1 MKTRENRFSIRK
13 LSVGASSVVVAT
25 LLFMGGGSAQAAEKQ
40 QEVGT
45 PETSSAQSIGDKDTH
60 ATQKGQVQSTEQD
73 KSQASQTENNTNN
86 SQTSLHNEHNQTDDA
101 STTNETTTTSNETHQ
116 STTVKS
122 EKPASNSDNQQ
133 TEAKQTS
140 KPTTNDGITKQQS
153 ESSKQEEPSTQS
165 TDTASKED
173 DTIKK
178 TIAHTQSQT
187 DETSD
192 NKKEALNQL
201 HSNVVKSEDAN
212 TSSNETNPNTIK
224 STEQQ
229 QSIESNTSDKPKV
242 DNQQAQSQPKD
253 NDDNQGDALKTATQ
267 SQQQTLTK
275 KEATTSEVSNRI
287 NTQSSDNNNIS
298 IDGQTNPTLDGDKSS
313 KQNKDAQSGLN
324 TLKNNAVATTNTQSK
339 SQAATG
345 TKDQTNKVAKQAQY
359 KNQDP
364 IILVHG
370 FNGFTDD
377 INPSVLAHYW
387 GGDKLNIR
395 QDLEEN
401 GYESYEASISAFG
414 SNYDRAV
421 ELYYYIKGGTV
432 DYGAAHAAKYGH
444 ERYGKTY
451 EGVYEDWQPGQKVH
465 LVGHSMGGQTIRQLE
480 SLLRN
485 GNPEEQEYQR
495 VHGGDISPL
504 YQGQNDNMISS
515 ITTLGTPHN
524 GTHASDLLGNEAL
537 IRQVVFDV
545 GKVLGNKDSRV
556 DFGLSQ
562 WGLKQQPNESY
573 VDYVKRVKDSKLWQT
588 KDNGFYDLT
597 REGATNLN
605 RQTSLNPNI
614 VYKTYTGE
622 STHASLFGRQKSDLN
637 LFFPF
642 TLTANVIGKA
652 SEKEWRENDGLV
664 SVISS
669 QHPFNQAY
677 TQATDTNQKGIWQ
690 VTPTKHDWDHV
701 DFVGQ
706 DSTDTKRTR
715 AELQQFWHG
724 LADDLV
730 QSENLTRN
738 A

>member
-1 MKTRENRFSIRK
+1 MKRLI
-13 LSVGASSVVVAT
+13 
-25 LLFMGGGSAQAAEKQ
+25 
-40 QEVGT
+40 
-45 PETSSAQSIGDKDTH
+45 I
-60 ATQKGQVQSTEQD
+60 
-73 KSQASQTENNTNN
+73 
-86 SQTSLHNEHNQTDDA
+86 
-101 STTNETTTTSNETHQ
+101 
-116 STTVKS
+116 
-122 EKPASNSDNQQ
+122 
-133 TEAKQTS
+133 
-140 KPTTNDGITKQQS
+140 
-153 ESSKQEEPSTQS
+153 
-165 TDTASKED
+165 
-173 DTIKK
+173 
-178 TIAHTQSQT
+178 
-187 DETSD
+187 
-192 NKKEALNQL
+192 KEALNQL

-387 GGDKLNIR
+387 GDKLNIR

-451 EGVYEDWQPGQKVH
+451 EGVYEDWQPGQKYI
-465 LVGHSMGGQTIRQLE
+465 L
-480 SLLRN
+480 
-485 GNPEEQEYQR
+485 
-495 VHGGDISPL
+495 
-504 YQGQNDNMISS
+504 
-515 ITTLGTPHN
+515 
-524 GTHASDLLGNEAL
+524 
-537 IRQVVFDV
+537 
-545 GKVLGNKDSRV
+545 
-556 DFGLSQ
+556 
-562 WGLKQQPNESY
+562 
-573 VDYVKRVKDSKLWQT
+573 
-588 KDNGFYDLT
+588 
-597 REGATNLN
+597 
-605 RQTSLNPNI
+605 
-614 VYKTYTGE
+614 
-622 STHASLFGRQKSDLN
+622 
-637 LFFPF
+637 
-642 TLTANVIGKA
+642 
-652 SEKEWRENDGLV
+652 
-664 SVISS
+664 
-669 QHPFNQAY
+669 
-677 TQATDTNQKGIWQ
+677 
-690 VTPTKHDWDHV
+690 
-701 DFVGQ
+701 
-706 DSTDTKRTR
+706 
-715 AELQQFWHG
+715 
-724 LADDLV
+724 
-730 QSENLTRN
+730 
-738 A
+738 

>member
-1 MKTRENRFSIRK
+1 
-13 LSVGASSVVVAT
+13 
-25 LLFMGGGSAQAAEKQ
+25 
-40 QEVGT
+40 
-45 PETSSAQSIGDKDTH
+45 
-60 ATQKGQVQSTEQD
+60 
-73 KSQASQTENNTNN
+73 
-86 SQTSLHNEHNQTDDA
+86 
-101 STTNETTTTSNETHQ
+101 
-116 STTVKS
+116 
-122 EKPASNSDNQQ
+122 
-133 TEAKQTS
+133 
-140 KPTTNDGITKQQS
+140 
-153 ESSKQEEPSTQS
+153 
-165 TDTASKED
+165 ASKED
-173 DTIKK
+173 DTTKK
-178 TIAHTQSQT
+178 TTAHTQSQT

-192 NKKEALNQL
+192 NKKEALNQP

-212 TSSNETNPNTIK
+212 TSSNEINPNTIK

-229 QSIESNTSDKPKV
+229 QSTESNTSDKPKV

-267 SQQQTLTK
+267 AQQQTLTK
-275 KEATTSEVSNRI
+275 KEATTSEVTNRL
-287 NTQSSDNNNIS
+287 NTQNSDNNIS
-298 IDGQTNPTLDGDKSS
+298 IDGQTNPTLDSDKSS

-451 EGVYEDWQPGQKVH
+451 EGVYKDWQPGQKVH

-480 SLLRN
+480 ALLRN
-485 GNPEEQEYQR
+485 GNPEEQEYQH

-537 IRQVVFDV
+537 IRQVVFDA

-622 STHASLFGRQKSDLN
+622 STHASLFGRQKSDLI

-652 SEKEWRENDGLV
+652 AEKEWRENDGLV

-706 DSTDTKRTR
+706 DSSDTKRTR
-715 AELQQFWHG
+715 AELQQFWHD